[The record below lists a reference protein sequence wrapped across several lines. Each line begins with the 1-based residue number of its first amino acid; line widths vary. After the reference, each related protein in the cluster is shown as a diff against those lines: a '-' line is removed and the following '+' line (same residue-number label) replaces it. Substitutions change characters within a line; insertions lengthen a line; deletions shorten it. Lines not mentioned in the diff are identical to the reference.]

1 MIGQVGGYGGSM
13 IEKKNLGRF
22 YGICLA
28 TIYATL
34 ITVTVCDVWHGLH
47 VALTLVLFVSLWTG
61 FYFAGVWASTER
73 RAELNKKFPISSKE
87 LRRRKRQFYDW
98 LASQGR
104 R

>member
-1 MIGQVGGYGGSM
+1 MF
-13 IEKKNLGRF
+13 EKKNVRRF

-34 ITVTVCDVWHGLH
+34 ITVTVHGVWHGLH
-47 VALTLVLFVSLWTG
+47 AAPTFVLFISLWTG
-61 FYFAGVWASTER
+61 FYFAGIWASTER
-73 RAELNKKFPISSKE
+73 RAELSKKFPISSKE

-98 LASQGR
+98 LVSQGR